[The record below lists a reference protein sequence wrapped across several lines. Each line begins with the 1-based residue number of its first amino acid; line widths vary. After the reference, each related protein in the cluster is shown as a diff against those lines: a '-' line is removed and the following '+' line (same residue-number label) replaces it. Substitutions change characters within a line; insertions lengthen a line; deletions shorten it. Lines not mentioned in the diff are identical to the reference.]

1 MAIIQEKGLVRA
13 IKDAYRHGGY
23 NVLNLDGDV
32 VIYAEGW
39 CVRCPWNKLPRK
51 ALATIVE
58 HLGMIPENG
67 EAVNIEKDGQ
77 PQAIMAGVA
86 TEEVAGWTFSP
97 AAVGASYVPVTFRGC
112 QLFQEVNGRQA

>member
-39 CVRCPWNKLPRK
+39 CVRCRC
-51 ALATIVE
+51 V
-58 HLGMIPENG
+58 
-67 EAVNIEKDGQ
+67 
-77 PQAIMAGVA
+77 
-86 TEEVAGWTFSP
+86 
-97 AAVGASYVPVTFRGC
+97 
-112 QLFQEVNGRQA
+112 